1 MPTPC
6 KPHGKSDLQNWN
18 FMLYMDSQQFTKDGT
33 VMGLEYTTRLN
44 QMDEMEI
51 GDAFYECCE
60 EGVVVKQS

>member
-1 MPTPC
+1 
-6 KPHGKSDLQNWN
+6 
-18 FMLYMDSQQFTKDGT
+18 MLYMDSQQFTKDGT